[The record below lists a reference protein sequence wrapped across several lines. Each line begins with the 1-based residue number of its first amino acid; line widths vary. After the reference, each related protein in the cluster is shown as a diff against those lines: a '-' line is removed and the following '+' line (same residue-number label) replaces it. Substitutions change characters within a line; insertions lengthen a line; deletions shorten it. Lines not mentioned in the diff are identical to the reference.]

1 MALDQLHVVIPCRSM
16 VSGMTGSRAFEP
28 LSPMIVVDHPVALA
42 DQDVVIELCGFPQ
55 HELVTVTATMEGG
68 SKWQARA
75 AYLTDDDGKVS
86 ICPPVAGVWI
96 IFRRV
101 GHGTFLVGRA
111 IAGRFEAPARGLDA
125 YTFPR
130 SA

>member
-1 MALDQLHVVIPCRSM
+1 MALNQLHVVIPYRSM
-16 VSGMTGSRAFEP
+16 VSGMTGSRAFDP

-55 HELVTVTATMEGG
+55 RELVTVTATMEGS
-68 SKWQARA
+68 SKWQATA
-75 AYLTDDDGKVS
+75 AYLADDDGKVS
-86 ICPPVAGVWI
+86 IAHQSPVSGSYSDVSAMGLFWSAV
-96 IFRRV
+96 RMP
-101 GHGTFLVGRA
+101 G
-111 IAGRFEAPARGLDA
+111 EAPARGWGA